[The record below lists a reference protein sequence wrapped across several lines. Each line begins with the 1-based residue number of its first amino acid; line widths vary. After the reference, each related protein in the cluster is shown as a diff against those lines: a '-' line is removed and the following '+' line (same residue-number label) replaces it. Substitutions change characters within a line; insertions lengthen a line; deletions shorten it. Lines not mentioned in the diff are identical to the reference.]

1 MILKK
6 SLYQIIF
13 LIVLGL
19 TLSSGCKENKVIDEE
34 KFINIYTDII
44 IARDTTSLSP
54 NQESENAIINAVLKK
69 WGTTPE
75 NYQETIK
82 YYNQESSRWED
93 FFSKAIKHLEEKRK
107 PVSD

>member
-1 MILKK
+1 MILIK
-6 SLYQIIF
+6 SLSRIIP
-13 LIVLGL
+13 LVVIVLTSL
-19 TLSSGCKENKVIDEE
+19 PGCEENKVIDEE

-44 IARDTTSLSP
+44 IARDTTSLSS
-54 NQESENAIINAVLKK
+54 NQESENVIINAVLKK
-69 WGTTPE
+69 WGATPE
-75 NYQETIK
+75 DYQETIK